1 MRPPLYYHSIL
12 PAAVL
17 GLLLFPPYAP
27 SRAAP
32 PPPVQIFAALDGRWS
47 GTFVGYDPAGKELYR
62 ITVEQTYQTVD
73 ETTQR
78 VTLMDHL
85 PDGKVVKGM
94 GRNVA
99 VRQKD
104 GSLELRCIVEKSNG
118 ERVEHVGR
126 VVRAADGEEALVW
139 SSQAPGKS
147 ETFLEAVR
155 RRGGETFYTIQGMGN
170 YGGSLVL
177 MSGQYRRLGG
187 VK

>member
-1 MRPPLYYHSIL
+1 MRPILYRSLLI
-12 PAAVL
+12 AAAL
-17 GLLLFPPYAP
+17 SLALAGP
-27 SRAAP
+27 SPRAAP
-32 PPPVQIFAALDGRWS
+32 PPPVRVFAALDGRWS

-62 ITVEQTYQTVD
+62 IAVEQTYETLD

-85 PDGKVVKGM
+85 PDGKVVKGT

-99 VRQKD
+99 TLKKD
-104 GSLELRCIVEKSNG
+104 GMLELRCIVEKSNG
-118 ERVEHVGR
+118 ERVEHTGR

-155 RRGGETFYTIQGMGN
+155 RRGHEAVYTIQGMGN

-177 MSGQYRRLGG
+177 MSGRYRRVGDA
-187 VK
+187 K